1 MVPLA
6 HAGGW
11 DEILFTLLPAVV
23 FFFILQFSRMRRE
36 ARQVAQ
42 RASEDQTEE
51 PPGSIDSRP
60 L

>member
-1 MVPLA
+1 MPLA

-23 FFFILQFSRMRRE
+23 FFFILQFNRKRRE
-36 ARQVAQ
+36 AREAAR
-42 RASEDQTEE
+42 RASEDRTED

-60 L
+60 S

>member
-1 MVPLA
+1 MPLA

-23 FFFILQFSRMRRE
+23 LFFILQFNRKRRE
-36 ARQVAQ
+36 ARQAAQ
-42 RASEDQTEE
+42 RESGDQTEE
-51 PPGSIDSRP
+51 PPGSVDSRP